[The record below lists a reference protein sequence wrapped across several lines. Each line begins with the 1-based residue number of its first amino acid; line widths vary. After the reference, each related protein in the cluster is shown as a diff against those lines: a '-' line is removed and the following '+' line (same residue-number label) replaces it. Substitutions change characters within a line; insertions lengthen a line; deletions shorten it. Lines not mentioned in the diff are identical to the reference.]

1 MVQGGRVERH
11 VAQNIGNPYATI
23 LMIGYAVEGT
33 LGHDLLTGNREEL
46 TILGKPEKV
55 MAEIKS
61 LDIFSGHGDFDD
73 LINFAETQDQNTLA
87 QTFLVHGEETS
98 MKHFKR
104 ALEDKGYKNIAIPEY
119 KETFDL

>member
-1 MVQGGRVERH
+1 
-11 VAQNIGNPYATI
+11 
-23 LMIGYAVEGT
+23 
-33 LGHDLLTGNREEL
+33 
-46 TILGKPEKV
+46 
-55 MAEIKS
+55 
-61 LDIFSGHGDFDD
+61 